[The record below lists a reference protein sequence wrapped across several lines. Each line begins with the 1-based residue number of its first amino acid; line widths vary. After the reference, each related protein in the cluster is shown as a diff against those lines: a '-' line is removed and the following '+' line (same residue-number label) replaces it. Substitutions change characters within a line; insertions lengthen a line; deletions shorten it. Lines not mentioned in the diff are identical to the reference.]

1 MSEQLHH
8 ITHAFWLAP
17 SVGCV
22 LLDRDWKDERPPP
35 LVAAYNGLALTR
47 IRPAP
52 SDFIGRFTGY
62 YRRDADTF
70 VFCQEDHRH
79 PHLDFRRTPVR
90 VVGPFNGWGRDGNQ
104 QSWELQPRECSDGTL
119 LWERAV
125 PVKRLKGN
133 PCHFRF
139 VSSHWHWL
147 RPLAS
152 AINLATDE
160 AGNVNYL
167 CQPSC
172 SGRHVFLFDVK
183 DGRGMDGKH
192 SLAWRRDE
200 HRDPV
205 PVRPG
210 LSFFD
215 LKTNL
220 PLGAHVE
227 GDETVFRVFA
237 PRARKVEVEI
247 VMQAPDS
254 EGERHAMTLSD
265 DLLTWEA
272 RLPGNRHGA
281 FYFLVVEGENDG
293 VSTRFESDRRLLDP
307 WALASAGPSGP
318 GIVVDRSTLPNRNGQ
333 PAFDPPQHQDLV
345 VLEGH
350 LRDLTAHAPIALPD
364 EERLGFTGLRKW
376 LEADDCYVT
385 RLGINALELQPV
397 SQFDSATR
405 EEYHWGYMPTNFFA
419 PCAHYATNPAAAAQI
434 RELSELVAA
443 CHQRGL
449 AVILDVVYNHV
460 GEPPFLL
467 FLDKTYYFHVE
478 ADGELTNWSGC
489 GNTLRA
495 ESAMS
500 RRLIIESLTYLVET
514 FDVDGFRFD
523 LGELLTIEVLKEI
536 ETALKAIK
544 PSIILIAEPWSF
556 RGNIAWELRTTG
568 FSFWNDEF
576 REFMPQYLHG
586 HGDAGGLAYFMKGC
600 LDHLSA
606 WPAQSINYTES
617 HDDRCWLDKI
627 TENPEHNG
635 THPTA
640 NDIYRTH
647 LMAAILFSSIGV
659 PMLSAGQDF
668 LRSKGG
674 RNNTYREGEINALD
688 YGALDRYGRTH
699 NYFRQ
704 WIAFRMSAWGK
715 LLRLWEEPGQDY
727 IRAFGIDD
735 HPAAALLF
743 NADRSG
749 GSKQILFAIN
759 PHMEGTSISL
769 PDIARDNWLELADR
783 ENFNPHGIFNGR
795 LKEHKGRVDLGPL
808 DCGLWVREESS

>member
-22 LLDRDWKDERPPP
+22 LLDRDWKNERPPP
-35 LVAAYNGLALTR
+35 LVAASNGLTLTR
-47 IRPAP
+47 MRPAP

-62 YRRDADTF
+62 YRRDADTL

-90 VVGPFNGWGRDGNQ
+90 VVGPFNGWGRDGDQ
-104 QSWELQPRECSDGTL
+104 RSWELQPRECSDGTI

-125 PVKRLKGN
+125 PVKQLKGG

-172 SGRHVFLFDVK
+172 SGQHVFLFDVK
-183 DGRGMDGKH
+183 DGRGMDGDH
-192 SLAWRRDE
+192 SLTWRRGE
-200 HRDPV
+200 HQDPV

-210 LSFFD
+210 LSFYD
-215 LKTNL
+215 LKTDL

-227 GDETVFRVFA
+227 GNKTVFRVFA
-237 PRARKVEVEI
+237 PRARKVEVE
-247 VMQAPDS
+247 VVANPADS
-254 EGERHAMTLSD
+254 DGERHAMTLTD

-272 RLPGNRHGA
+272 RLSGNLHGTL
-281 FYFLVVEGENDG
+281 YFLVVEGENDG
-293 VSTRFESDRRLLDP
+293 VSTQYEADRRLLDP
-307 WALASAGPSGP
+307 WALAAAGPSGP
-318 GIVVDRSTLPNRNGQ
+318 GIVVDRSTLPTRSGQ
-333 PAFDPPQHQDLV
+333 PAFDPPHHQDLV

-376 LEADDCYVT
+376 LEADDSYVT

-419 PCAHYATNPAAAAQI
+419 PCSHYAADPAAASQI

-467 FLDKTYYFHVE
+467 FLDKSYYFHVE

-536 ETALKAIK
+536 ETALKKIK

-576 REFMPQYLHG
+576 REFLPKYLHG

-627 TENPEHNG
+627 TENPEHDG
-635 THPTA
+635 THPNA
-640 NDIYRTH
+640 NDIFRTH
-647 LMAAILFSSIGV
+647 LMAAILFTSIGV

-674 RNNTYREGEINALD
+674 RNNTYLEGEVNALD

-704 WIAFRMSAWGK
+704 WISFRLSPWGE
-715 LLRLWEEPGQDY
+715 LLRLWDSPGPDY

-743 NADRSG
+743 NADRSR

-759 PHMEGTSISL
+759 PHMDGTSIAL
-769 PDIARDNWLELADR
+769 PDIPQDDWLELADR

-795 LKEHKGRVDLGPL
+795 LKENQARVDLGPL
-808 DCGLWVREESS
+808 DCGLWVREASK